1 MYMSTKINDRFVVPS
16 VLIMKDIK
24 SKVGSRRKMGSLAED
39 Q

>member
-1 MYMSTKINDRFVVPS
+1 MYMGTKKNDRFVAPS

-24 SKVGSRRKMGSLAED
+24 SKVGSGRKMGSLDED